1 MKQAVNCLLSRNGAE
16 AEDTSNGGAAGA
28 AGTGAA
34 NGAAAGGASS
44 TDAAS
49 RNTSFITSIT
59 SRHADKVGNG
69 KTTLAVAAIQ
79 TVEVRERFSD
89 GISWIKLGRK
99 PLTEKDIRCMY
110 EEIFDQLFS
119 DVYTSM
125 MNAQA
130 ESNAAASS
138 SEDDGGGMNGG
149 GGNGNGGEGSNGNR
163 NSASNAAMDRLRT
176 ARKRFQFGELEGIR
190 EDISELVCKRKI
202 LLVLDDVW
210 RAEDACWFLFN
221 QGSSMG
227 SASAAAASEEK
238 ENNNNNNSNANGDNP
253 NGSNKNNEPS
263 PFQILITT
271 RFPGLLGAGMAQE
284 VFVRILTEHEAVKLL
299 IASAGKKPQG
309 GKAASIMT
317 ESKVVVKGCGNSPL
331 AIRLAGGLLR
341 NKNVL
346 WTLVS
351 TSWLALYAQSKACL
365 SEATQLRSFS
375 KAFGRILD
383 LSFTAIEEPRERAS
397 LRRCFVMFAMV
408 FHSNVTV
415 HTRGSGNASSSASQK
430 PGIPRDIV
438 LGLLSVI
445 QASEPTSNVNHRL
458 TAEGLLE
465 TLERMNLLERT
476 VILEQSALSGNGD
489 NGADGD
495 ATEQSSTFQMDD
507 GDTTV
512 INSVAPGANG
522 ALNKRRQRVTYSSY
536 AMHDSIAAVAEE
548 MAQRDTPS
556 FAPPEDV
563 DHAFGETSTSSASQ
577 NAANLAHTPLRNV
590 GKYLVQLAQ
599 RMDSPNVSM
608 ALSQFH
614 ELAVASLTGGWTVRT
629 NRQTP
634 IVPLLNDRAGF
645 EFGVEEYLVAYFP
658 SHLIKAKAL
667 VSAGDVLVDTTFIKR
682 RIKAMGPID
691 GTRQHVNDLVELRRA
706 LSKSS
711 SASKKGRTPDRS
723 GAAGENSNDA
733 STEVDSNAAAEDTSK
748 MDISMIMRDSTRRMI
763 DEVYAVDNN
772 DGQTSDDDNDNIN
785 SNGNGNARANAVQAA
800 SSNASLNMAICLSTL
815 GEGLL
820 KCRQPRDAMLRLEE
834 AVGMY
839 RSLLG
844 PYHMDVAR
852 SLGCVAKALVKLS
865 ESRVAVLKFGEAA
878 RIYEACDSTHHFD
891 ALSNSQSMAALLAD
905 LGDYTKAEA
914 RYEYVIGIRRSLHG
928 NMNPSVARTLNDY
941 AVVLAKHG
949 KISDAIVQY
958 QEARDAFEG
967 AAASRTTFAFVEA
980 GGEYGFIYDA
990 ALIDMN
996 IASIKA
1002 KSADVEGAISSYDEG
1017 IQKMR
1022 QLDKCARMESSVDG
1036 RSKHIIASMGKIGS
1050 LKLKLND
1057 KQGALKAYELVLK
1070 ECGVN
1075 ADLTS
1080 STLSTSPTA
1089 TKTEVAKA
1097 HIKCATIRRALM
1109 QEDGYAMRLT
1119 HHNKSLEHLKAAF
1132 KLYTQLNGLA
1142 HRDTQAVAQSLRQW
1156 QHEGAGLEEEE
1167 EERQAQQQQLQQQQA
1182 QQQQQQQSSGE
1193 NSGRR
1198 SGNNGGGANSDS
1210 DDESDTTDDS

>member
-16 AEDTSNGGAAGA
+16 ADETATTVGGVS
-28 AGTGAA
+28 TA
-34 NGAAAGGASS
+34 NGS
-44 TDAAS
+44 TIENGSNS

-89 GISWIKLGRK
+89 GIAWIKLGRK

-119 DVYTSM
+119 DVYASMENDGSNLDVVGPNGATM
-125 MNAQA
+125 MN
-130 ESNAAASS
+130 
-138 SEDDGGGMNGG
+138 
-149 GGNGNGGEGSNGNR
+149 GNGNTLSNGDGNGGSNSSGF
-163 NSASNAAMDRLRT
+163 DRLQT
-176 ARKRFQFGELEGIR
+176 ARKRYQFGELEGIR

-221 QGSSMG
+221 QGSRMDG
-227 SASAAAASEEK
+227 GEVAIM
-238 ENNNNNNSNANGDNP
+238 NG
-253 NGSNKNNEPS
+253 GAKNNDPS

-309 GKAASIMT
+309 GKNACIMT

-341 NKNVL
+341 RNML
-346 WTLVS
+346 WTLAS
-351 TSWLALYAQSKACL
+351 QSWTSLYAQSKACL

-383 LSFTAIEEPRERAS
+383 LSFSAVEEPRERAS
-397 LRRCFVMFAMV
+397 LRRCFVMFAMI
-408 FHSNVTV
+408 FHANGGGGG
-415 HTRGSGNASSSASQK
+415 HDQHRGSAGSQ
-430 PGIPRDIV
+430 GIPRDIV
-438 LGLLSVI
+438 LGLFSVI
-445 QASEPTSNVNHRL
+445 QASEPTSEVNLKL
-458 TAEGLLE
+458 TAEGLLD

-476 VILEQSALSGNGD
+476 VILEQSAIGGNGD
-489 NGADGD
+489 HHNSDMVD
-495 ATEQSSTFQMDD
+495 EDVE
-507 GDTTV
+507 TV
-512 INSVAPGANG
+512 LTNMA
-522 ALNKRRQRVTYSSY
+522 RRKQRVTYSSY
-536 AMHDSIAAVAEE
+536 SMHDSIAAVAEE

-556 FAPPEDV
+556 FAPAEEV
-563 DHAFGETSTSSASQ
+563 DEGSTSSSHLHSQ
-577 NAANLAHTPLRNV
+577 SALRSN
-590 GKYLVQLAQ
+590 GNYLVQLAQ
-599 RMDSPNVSM
+599 RMDASNVLVT
-608 ALSQFH
+608 ASQFH
-614 ELAVASLTGGWTVRT
+614 ELAVASLTGGWTVN
-629 NRQTP
+629 NRSQQK
-634 IVPLLNDRAGF
+634 IVPLLNERSGF
-645 EFGVEEYLVAYFP
+645 EFGVEDYLVTYFP

-667 VSAGDVLVDTTFIKR
+667 VSAGEVLVDKTFITR
-682 RIKAMGPID
+682 RIASMGPID

-711 SASKKGRTPDRS
+711 SKRGRTADR
-723 GAAGENSNDA
+723 GGDGDGGD
-733 STEVDSNAAAEDTSK
+733 VDNAATEDTSQ
-748 MDISMIMRDSTRRMI
+748 MDVGLVMKDSTQRI
-763 DEVYAVDNN
+763 IKEVYAVDA
-772 DGQTSDDDNDNIN
+772 DQMS
-785 SNGNGNARANAVQAA
+785 S

-820 KCRQPRDAMLRLEE
+820 KCRQARDAMIRLEE

-852 SLGCVAKALVKLS
+852 ALGCVAKALVKLS

-949 KISDAIVQY
+949 KIQEAIVQY
-958 QEARDAFEG
+958 QAARDAFEG

-1002 KSADVEGAISSYDEG
+1002 KSGDVQGAIASYEEG
-1017 IQKMR
+1017 IDKMR

-1057 KQGALKAYELVLK
+1057 KKGALKAYELVLK

-1080 STLSTSPTA
+1080 STLSSAPTA

-1097 HIKCATIRRALM
+1097 HIKCATIRRALL
-1109 QEDGYAMRLT
+1109 QEESSSHRLE
-1119 HHNKSLEHLKAAF
+1119 HHEMSLNHLKAAF

-1156 QHEGAGLEEEE
+1156 QHEGAGPINDE
-1167 EERQAQQQQLQQQQA
+1167 ASHDNA
-1182 QQQQQQQSSGE
+1182 SHDDSHSGH
-1193 NSGRR
+1193 S
-1198 SGNNGGGANSDS
+1198 
-1210 DDESDTTDDS
+1210 DES